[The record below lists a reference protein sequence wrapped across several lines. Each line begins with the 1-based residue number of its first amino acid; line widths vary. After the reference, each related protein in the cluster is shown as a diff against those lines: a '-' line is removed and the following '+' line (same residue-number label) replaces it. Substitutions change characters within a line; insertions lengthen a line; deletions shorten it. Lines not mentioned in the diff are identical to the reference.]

1 VTSDGAATAGS
12 IAVFVSPC
20 RIEKSGIFES
30 DGNVYVGANL
40 YARDRVTAKSF
51 MGDGT
56 NLANVNAAKLD
67 GMPPS
72 AFQPAGS
79 YAGLGANTF
88 SATQTISSGD
98 LALEGGGIT
107 QYGIPFIWSPG
118 SGLQDTFLGLN
129 AGNSRLVGTQDTAVG
144 VNALASLTNGD
155 QDTAVG
161 ANALSAGAYGGSNT
175 AVGYFALSP
184 NSGSSNTA
192 VGRGA
197 LGSNTTASNN
207 TAVGDSALL
216 SNTTGNGNTA
226 TGTTALQSNTTGND
240 NTALGYF
247 ADVTSGN
254 LTNATVIGAFANV
267 SSSNALVLGS
277 TAAQN
282 GSANTNVGIDVGSPS
297 NIFTVLQGGG
307 HAISDGWD
315 TYSSRRWKSN
325 IHTIHGALGK
335 VQQLR
340 GVEYTQVANGQRD
353 IGMVAEEV
361 GKVVP
366 EVVSYEA
373 NGKDAR
379 GIDYSRLTALLVEAT
394 KEQQDLIRKQQ
405 AQIKA
410 LQARLDA
417 LQAQIARLAS
427 RVPMIHASLTSR
439 RGSGSALHTVRSH
452 VGADTSPRSQ
462 TAGLAARSR

>member
-1 VTSDGAATAGS
+1 M
-12 IAVFVSPC
+12 FVSPC
-20 RIEKSGIFES
+20 QIEKSAIFES
-30 DGNVYVGANL
+30 GGNVYVGANL

-56 NLANVNAAKLD
+56 NLANVNAARLG

-72 AFQPAGS
+72 AFQPAGA

-88 SATQTISSGD
+88 NGTQTISSGD

-107 QYGIPFIWSPG
+107 QYGLPFISSPGG
-118 SGLQDTFLGLN
+118 SGLEDTFLGFN

-144 VNALASLTNGD
+144 TNALASLTNGD

-161 ANALSAGAYGGSNT
+161 ADALSAGAYGNGNT
-175 AVGYFALSP
+175 AVGSFALSP

-192 VGRGA
+192 VGGGA
-197 LGSNTTASNN
+197 LGSNTTASDN

-216 SNTTGNGNTA
+216 WNTTGGGNTA
-226 TGTTALQSNTTGND
+226 TGTGALQSNTTGND

-247 ADVTSGN
+247 ADVASGN
-254 LTNATVIGAFANV
+254 LTNATAIGAFANV

-277 TAAQN
+277 TATQN
-282 GSANTNVGIDVGSPS
+282 GSANTNVGIDVGSPG

-340 GVEYTQVANGQRD
+340 GVEYTRVANGQRD

-379 GIDYSRLTALLVEAT
+379 GIDYSRLTALLIEAT

-405 AQIKA
+405 DQIKV
-410 LQARLDA
+410 LQVRLDA

-439 RGSGSALHTVRSH
+439 RGSGSVLHAAKSH
-452 VGADTSPRSQ
+452 VAADTSPTSQ